1 MMSNLV
7 TYYGQTDLVN
17 KLVDKYGQ
25 YLEQLDRRTKLLF
38 RTILS
43 DYVFRADS
51 MSLKETAEKIFTSLL
66 IGAIPE
72 KLFDICLIL
81 EGITVDEAE
90 SLLEALQHQLRWGNA
105 QSK

>member
-1 MMSNLV
+1 MSNLV

-25 YLEQLDRRTKLLF
+25 YLEQLDRRTKLLL

-43 DYVFRADS
+43 YYVFRANS
-51 MSLKETAEKIFTSLL
+51 SLKETAEKIFTSLL

-72 KLFDICLIL
+72 ELFDICLIL

-90 SLLEALQHQLRWGNA
+90 GLLEALQHQLRWGNA
-105 QSK
+105 KQ

>member
-1 MMSNLV
+1 MSNLV

-17 KLVDKYGQ
+17 QLVDKYAQ

-51 MSLKETAEKIFTSLL
+51 MSLKENAEKIFNSLL

-72 KLFDICLIL
+72 QLFDICLML
-81 EGITVDEAE
+81 EGLTVIEAE
-90 SLLEALQHQLRWGNA
+90 GLLEALQHQIRWGNA

>member
-1 MMSNLV
+1 MINLV

-17 KLVDKYGQ
+17 KLIDKYGQ
-25 YLEQLDRRTKLLF
+25 YLEKLDRRTKLLF

-43 DYVFRADS
+43 DYVFRADV
-51 MSLKETAEKIFTSLL
+51 MSLKETAEKIFTSLF

-72 KLFDICLIL
+72 ELFDICLIL

-90 SLLEALQHQLRWGNA
+90 GLLEALQHQLRWGNA